1 MILLYGR
8 NLDGSAVRA
17 LPPFDDRLPVFLGVL
32 SQANYVRI
40 MAHSLC
46 RVNAGL
52 RLTHPQ
58 AFCFV
63 LMNWNS
69 NSTEGSIGNL
79 TTGGELFCG
88 DLMDSMGKPTVGFGL
103 SALLSLAMPDLVESI
118 I

>member
-1 MILLYGR
+1 MIPLYGR
-8 NLDGSAVRA
+8 NPDGSAVRA
-17 LPPFDDRLPVFLGVL
+17 LPPFDDRLPVLLGVL
-32 SQANYVRI
+32 SQANCVRT

-46 RVNAGL
+46 RVTADL
-52 RLTHPQ
+52 KLTHPQ
-58 AFCFV
+58 AFSFV

-88 DLMDSMGKPTVGFGL
+88 DVMDSMGKPTVGFGL
-103 SALLSLAMPDLVESI
+103 PALLSLAMPDLVESI